1 MKILKHFKT
10 IVRHKVIVCLE
21 CIKCGQVWRGI
32 MHDNSK
38 FSFTEFLPSARYFQ
52 GDRSP
57 IEAEKAAIE
66 YSIAWQHHM
75 GHNPHHWE
83 YWIDFNSD
91 GQVIANKIPYP
102 YVVEMVCDWIGA
114 SMVYNNGKWNQSEP
128 LKYYNKVRSGRHF
141 HPDTERILVKFLKC
155 INDKGLKEFHR
166 MARSRVVKWFYE
178 EVYDG
183 KGGYGE

>member
-102 YVVEMVCDWIGA
+102 
-114 SMVYNNGKWNQSEP
+114 
-128 LKYYNKVRSGRHF
+128 
-141 HPDTERILVKFLKC
+141 
-155 INDKGLKEFHR
+155 
-166 MARSRVVKWFYE
+166 
-178 EVYDG
+178 
-183 KGGYGE
+183 